1 MKYNVLQFSTS
12 TSGYY
17 ADVVATYDSLDSAKV
32 KYHQLLAAL
41 INDAD
46 TITATVKIE
55 DEYGHE
61 VSGYMEVVEHP
72 VEVSEETETVTE

>member
-1 MKYNVLQFSTS
+1 MKYNVLQFSAS
-12 TSGYY
+12 TSGYAAKVVSTHET
-17 ADVVATYDSLDSAKV
+17 ADAAKV
-32 KYHQLLAAL
+32 KYHSLLAAL

-61 VSGYMEVVEHP
+61 VSGYMEVVEHL
-72 VEVSEETETVTE
+72 VTEEITE

>member
-12 TSGYY
+12 KSGYY
-17 ADVVATYDSLDSAKV
+17 AGVVSTHESFDNAKV
-32 KYHQLLAAL
+32 KYHNLLANL

-46 TITATVKIE
+46 VITATVKIE

-61 VSGYMEVVEHP
+61 TNGYMEVVEHP
-72 VEVSEETETVTE
+72 VEEEITE

>member
-1 MKYNVLQFSTS
+1 MKYNVLQFSKS

-17 ADVVATYDSLDSAKV
+17 SDVVATYDSLDSAKV

-41 INDAD
+41 INDAS

-61 VSGYMEVVEHP
+61 VNGYMEVVEHP
-72 VEVSEETETVTE
+72 VEEETETATE

>member
-1 MKYNVLQFSTS
+1 MKYNVLQFSES
-12 TSGYY
+12 ASGYY

-32 KYHQLLAAL
+32 KYHQLLANL

-61 VSGYMEVVEHP
+61 VIGFMEVVEHT
-72 VEVSEETETVTE
+72 VEEEITE

>member
-1 MKYNVLQFSTS
+1 MKYNILQFSKS
-12 TSGYY
+12 ASGYY

-41 INDAD
+41 INDAS

-72 VEVSEETETVTE
+72 VEVSEETEIPAE

>member
-1 MKYNVLQFSTS
+1 MKYNILQFSKS
-12 TSGYY
+12 ASGYY
-17 ADVVATYDSLDSAKV
+17 ADVVATFDSLDSAKV

-41 INDAD
+41 INDAS

-61 VSGYMEVVEHP
+61 VNGYMEVVEHIT
-72 VEVSEETETVTE
+72 EETETTEE